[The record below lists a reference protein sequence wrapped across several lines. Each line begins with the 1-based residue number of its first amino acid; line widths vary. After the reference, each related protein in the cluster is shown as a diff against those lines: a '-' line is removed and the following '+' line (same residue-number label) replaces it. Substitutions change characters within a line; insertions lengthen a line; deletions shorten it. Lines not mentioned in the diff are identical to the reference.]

1 MTAFFFVP
9 GSEIIFTI
17 IGIVVMIWFFG
28 SAIGRLFGGAG
39 TDMLGEPIHVKVSK
53 SANGKLV
60 VKNAKYTEYDRFYSA
75 EIVDATNGEEVFLVV
90 ARDREKFDSDL
101 KRQLEFWSKYPR
113 ENHK

>member
-17 IGIVVMIWFFG
+17 IGIVVMICFFG

-39 TDMLGEPIHVKVSK
+39 TDMLGKPIHVEVSK

-60 VKNAKYTEYDRFYSA
+60 VRNAKYICAISV
-75 EIVDATNGEEVFLVV
+75 IKLI
-90 ARDREKFDSDL
+90 L
-101 KRQLEFWSKYPR
+101 KIIQIMV
-113 ENHK
+113 NII